1 MPIREMTAEQA
12 VDAITE
18 SIRELTA
25 AAGNLERALK
35 GNPHQERAVRVMQYE
50 VGELTS
56 AKAALSAAHA
66 LGATDGKDVPPIK
79 AGPQLPDASP
89 LLTGQ
94 PTPQEKTA

>member
-12 VDAITE
+12 VDALTE
-18 SIRELTA
+18 SIREITA

-56 AKAALSAAHA
+56 AKAAFVQAHA
-66 LGATDGKDVPPIK
+66 LGATAGMDVPAIT
-79 AGPQLPDASP
+79 AGPQADRSEVSA
-89 LLTGQ
+89 
-94 PTPQEKTA
+94 